1 MYNSWGHKL
10 SKVIHRTQFL
20 LLIIIDNSKNNLQ
33 RGSLLPPFFIIRAR
47 PQLGRLIFALKDVL
61 EQIVRRGQ
69 GNTVLEC
76 FCVSGIRLLSH
87 PEMSKT
93 LERNIWSKA
102 NSQILACG
110 GELQEEIYL
119 PTHVFFF
126 FWQNLLTDELRREE
140 PENKIVFS
148 TLRGANGLT
157 LQANTLFPFNQL

>member
-119 PTHVFFF
+119 PTHVVVFLTEFINR
-126 FWQNLLTDELRREE
+126 WVKKGRARKQNCLQY
-140 PENKIVFS
+140 PQ
-148 TLRGANGLT
+148 RGQRLNITSKYLIS
-157 LQANTLFPFNQL
+157 F